1 MNLNKIQRSE
11 LIIWLG
17 IVFGILD
24 WLTNMIYSVNMKFSS
39 SSTKGACIIFIM
51 FQPLSYLVL
60 FSIYILNHK
69 KIKDKTEKREKL
81 CLSVPYALL

>member
-1 MNLNKIQRSE
+1 MNLNNIQRSE

-39 SSTKGACIIFIM
+39 SVT
-51 FQPLSYLVL
+51 
-60 FSIYILNHK
+60 
-69 KIKDKTEKREKL
+69 
-81 CLSVPYALL
+81 